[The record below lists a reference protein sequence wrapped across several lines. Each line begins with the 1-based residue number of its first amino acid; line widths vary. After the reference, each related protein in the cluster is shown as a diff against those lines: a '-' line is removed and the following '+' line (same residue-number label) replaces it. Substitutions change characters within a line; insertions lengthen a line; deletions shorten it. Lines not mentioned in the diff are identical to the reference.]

1 MKGFIA
7 LLLVMM
13 TGMVFSQQSHSQAL
27 NSGGGTECNSQ
38 SNKMKRFLLVMS
50 DDVIHDLKSN
60 GQLSAPIETGDRDR
74 IDHVV
79 FHGSETNSERT
90 DIQPLPITRAPSQDG
105 SGRLEFVLSDA
116 EIQAM
121 HSRGLK
127 YIIRD
132 QDRGQYNQVVI
143 TYPSATAARQATTSG
158 QTRQQNSIPSF
169 LEADSHLNRNSTAEV
184 NRRGQTNPANR
195 TGRNDNFVQRS
206 LGLGATNRNDRGS
219 VQQTERNQTDRN
231 NSLIQNRTQRTF
243 GPLLPDDYD
252 YDQRRD
258 FSNQDRLAD
267 RRLTDQP
274 ARRDY
279 DDAEFGDTRRN
290 DSSEFVRR
298 PARSATPEFDSG
310 IRSSQNI
317 REGRFQRPGEP
328 RVADRRNPID
338 SRIDEVLLYESDLAG
353 YRETDAQR
361 RERERV
367 ESANR
372 SLEYQSQ
379 QLAVENDRLKRLLN
393 NDLSR
398 RDDQLVSRVRTEGSS
413 DREYE
418 RRLEEL
424 EDRYARSQR
433 LRELEELEELDDRLR
448 NSRRRVTDHPT
459 RSIGIRDD
467 DDLRDRVIIQ
477 GSQPRDQYTSTS
489 IRNDAQQLE
498 PRTNQ
503 GRLPAFSIQGPERM
517 EQQASGYRPTETAL
531 WFILLFSL
539 GLNAY
544 LGMIARSFYVRYE
557 ELADEIRDTFT
568 NSTTI

>member
-1 MKGFIA
+1 M
-7 LLLVMM
+7 
-13 TGMVFSQQSHSQAL
+13 
-27 NSGGGTECNSQ
+27 
-38 SNKMKRFLLVMS
+38 
-50 DDVIHDLKSN
+50 
-60 GQLSAPIETGDRDR
+60 
-74 IDHVV
+74 
-79 FHGSETNSERT
+79 
-90 DIQPLPITRAPSQDG
+90 
-105 SGRLEFVLSDA
+105 
-116 EIQAM
+116 
-121 HSRGLK
+121 
-127 YIIRD
+127 
-132 QDRGQYNQVVI
+132 
-143 TYPSATAARQATTSG
+143 
-158 QTRQQNSIPSF
+158 
-169 LEADSHLNRNSTAEV
+169 
-184 NRRGQTNPANR
+184 
-195 TGRNDNFVQRS
+195 
-206 LGLGATNRNDRGS
+206 
-219 VQQTERNQTDRN
+219 
-231 NSLIQNRTQRTF
+231 
-243 GPLLPDDYD
+243 
-252 YDQRRD
+252 
-258 FSNQDRLAD
+258 
-267 RRLTDQP
+267 
-274 ARRDY
+274 
-279 DDAEFGDTRRN
+279 
-290 DSSEFVRR
+290 
-298 PARSATPEFDSG
+298 
-310 IRSSQNI
+310 
-317 REGRFQRPGEP
+317 
-328 RVADRRNPID
+328 
-338 SRIDEVLLYESDLAG
+338 AG